1 MGYRRGVTDPRD
13 PAAPRPGDGDGAR
26 LVGGRYRLGP
36 VIGRG
41 GMATIHRAIDVR
53 HERAVAVKLLRPEV
67 SRDPDLAQRFRREAL
82 AATVLRHPNIVACLD
97 TGTDGD
103 QPYLVMELI
112 DGEDL
117 AARLKRGGRLAP
129 WQVARIGL
137 DVARGL
143 AVAHVRGIVHRDVKP
158 GNILLAADGRAM
170 VADFGIARLAVD
182 AEAALPGTTLGSVH
196 YFSPEQ
202 ARGMTTSPASDV
214 YGLGLVLYESLTGVR
229 AWTGDSTDAIALA
242 RVGAAPPA
250 PSARVGGVPPALE
263 AIVLHA
269 LAPEADD
276 RYPNGSAMA
285 AALEP
290 VAAALAIA
298 SPAPMATPT
307 TTVTRT
313 PDAAPPTA
321 PPLLPSTSSVP
332 AVAAVAPAAPAP
344 RPASPPPRL
353 SRWAVVPGVAL
364 LTLAIA
370 GGALGAVF
378 VATLPGDGAVAQPSN
393 SSETHGHRARGRP
406 DVPSGPADPD
416 SDGGSE
422 RQASGTPKPTPTVP
436 PGRVADLCDSF
447 FGLPCGL
454 DPARYAPSRFTPAFD
469 IKLGRGWSSALHR
482 PDVVTL
488 ARDQGAMTFAAG
500 VAEVYP
506 GGVPTKPR
514 DQARSIVESF
524 VTTDGVSS
532 TKPAKVRIGA
542 KKGLSVDLA
551 PTENRRVT
559 LFTNGSNAF
568 YLEPGRTT
576 RAVVID
582 VRGHAVVLLIESTG
596 DADLPGILET
606 ADVAAGTIRWR

>member
-1 MGYRRGVTDPRD
+1 
-13 PAAPRPGDGDGAR
+13 
-26 LVGGRYRLGP
+26 
-36 VIGRG
+36 
-41 GMATIHRAIDVR
+41 MATIHRAMDLR

-97 TGTDGD
+97 TGTDGE

-143 AVAHVRGIVHRDVKP
+143 AVAHVRGIVHRDIKP

-170 VADFGIARLAVD
+170 VADFGIARLAAD

-202 ARGMTTSPASDV
+202 ARGLSTTPASDV

-242 RVGAAPPA
+242 RVGAAPPR
-250 PSARVGGVPPALE
+250 PSARVGGVPAALE
-263 AIVLHA
+263 AIVLRA
-269 LAPEADD
+269 LAPEPGD

-290 VAAALAIA
+290 VATSLAIT
-298 SPAPMATPT
+298 SPARVAPVAPAPLTSPTSGATKPA
-307 TTVTRT
+307 
-313 PDAAPPTA
+313 AAPPVA
-321 PPLLPSTSSVP
+321 PPLVP
-332 AVAAVAPAAPAP
+332 GSASGRAVAPPPPAAP
-344 RPASPPPRL
+344 PARRAVSSPLPPRW
-353 SRWAVVPGVAL
+353 SVAPGIAL
-364 LTLAIA
+364 LTLVVV
-370 GGALGAVF
+370 GGALGAF
-378 VATLPGDGAVAQPSN
+378 LVAALPGDGAVVQQSSRPRPTATAQAV
-393 SSETHGHRARGRP
+393 TQTFL
-406 DVPSGPADPD
+406 PAPTPTP
-416 SDGGSE
+416 GAGKT
-422 RQASGTPKPTPTVP
+422 AKPPGTPRPTPTVP
-436 PGRVADLCDSF
+436 PGRVADLCESF

-469 IKLGRGWSSALHR
+469 VKLGRGWSSALHR
-482 PDVVTL
+482 ADVVTL
-488 ARDQGAMTFAAG
+488 ARDQGSMTFASG
-500 VAEVYP
+500 VAEAYP
-506 GGVPTKPR
+506 GGLATKPL
-514 DQARSIVESF
+514 DKARSIVEAF
-524 VTTDGVSS
+524 VTTDGLSS
-532 TKPAKVRIGA
+532 TKPASVRIGK

-576 RAVVID
+576 RVVVID
-582 VRGHAVVLLIESTG
+582 VRGHAVVLIIESTG
-596 DADLPGILET
+596 DADLPAILET